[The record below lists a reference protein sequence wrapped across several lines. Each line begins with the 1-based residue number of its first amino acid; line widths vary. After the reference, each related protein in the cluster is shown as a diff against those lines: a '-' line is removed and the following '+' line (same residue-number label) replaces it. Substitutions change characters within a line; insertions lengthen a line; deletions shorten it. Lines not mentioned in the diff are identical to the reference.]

1 MTAPLL
7 AALSPSHCP
16 SLLTS
21 TISASRH
28 GAVTPRRGRRACSWS
43 TARGRGGTVS
53 RISCSSTLDDTPA
66 GLITV
71 AKPNYVKMKATVKV
85 EHTDPSNRKVLHLEL
100 VSSDLDSQTGRE
112 KTPIPGDAYYW
123 GTDPVCGHEFL
134 LEATFDVP
142 VSFGPIG
149 AVLVENEHDKKMF
162 LISIVV
168 APGNNESASVTFEG
182 NSWIKPRSAD
192 TVKHVFFSL
201 KSYLPSETP
210 PGVESLRESE
220 LKAIC
225 GDGSGERNELD
236 RIYDY
241 DVYNDLGKPD
251 IDDNLTRPVLGGDAH
266 PYPRR
271 CRTGRPRSDKD
282 PSSEKA
288 GNYVYVPKDE
298 VFSPSDDLEFL
309 LNKGLMS
316 STPGLWT
323 MLDTSE
329 RKSLSFPSFTAI
341 DSLFDDTVV
350 EQPPST
356 PSAMLVEM
364 ARKLLNAWRPAS
376 DRMEEALQALKGLK
390 FEMPKLIAS
399 TNQLQSQYIVGHL
412 NLMQSIRR

>member
-100 VSSDLDSQTGRE
+100 VSSDLDSQTGKE
-112 KTPIPGDAYYW
+112 KTSIPGDAYYW
-123 GTDPVCGHEFL
+123 GTDPIRGHEFL
-134 LEATFDVP
+134 LEAIFDVP

-149 AVLVENEHDKKMF
+149 AVLVENEVDKKMF
-162 LISIVV
+162 LINIVV
-168 APGNNESASVTFEG
+168 SPDNNESASVTFEG
-182 NSWIKPRSAD
+182 NSWIKPKSGD
-192 TVKHVFFSL
+192 TVKHVFFPL

-220 LKAIC
+220 LKATS
-225 GDGSGERNELD
+225 GDGSGERNKWD

-241 DVYNDLGKPD
+241 EVYNDLGKPD
-251 IDDNLTRPVLGGDAH
+251 IELIPGFPVYA
-266 PYPRR
+266 
-271 CRTGRPRSDKD
+271 D

-298 VFSPSDDLEFL
+298 VFSPSDELEFL

-356 PSAMLVEM
+356 VSAMLVEM

-376 DRMEEALQALKGLK
+376 DTMEEALQALKGLK
-390 FEMPKLIAS
+390 FEMPQLIAS